1 VPRISSGL
9 FGFTD
14 FRGVTRQLVLWNLGA
29 YFLLL
34 LLGVFARGFANALIG
49 LAALDPYLVLRH
61 GFIWQIVTYSVVHI
75 GIISTL
81 FELMSIWSLGSFLE
95 ANHGSRW
102 LFEIFFVSVIGAA
115 ITALVMSLFLP
126 PSPAPLY
133 ATWGGIFGL
142 LIVYGVRYGDL
153 EFMLFPLPIRIKA
166 KYIVWVYML
175 IAVALL
181 FSVMHMFALSEL
193 GGALFGWL
201 YLRYAPRRGFAF
213 AGSES
218 MFGLRNKYYRWKR
231 RRAAK
236 KFEVYMRKHRDN

>member
-1 VPRISSGL
+1 
-9 FGFTD
+9 
-14 FRGVTRQLVLWNLGA
+14 VLWNLGA

-34 LLGVFARGFANALIG
+34 LLGVFSRDFASEVTG
-49 LAALDPYLVLRH
+49 LAALDPLLVLRH
-61 GFIWQIVTYSVVHI
+61 GYVWQLVTYSAVHL
-75 GIISTL
+75 GIIGTL

-102 LFEIFFVSVIGAA
+102 LFEIFFVSIVGAGL
-115 ITALVMSLFLP
+115 TALVLSLFLP
-126 PSPAPLY
+126 PSPFPLY

-175 IAVALL
+175 IAVAML
-181 FSVMHMFALSEL
+181 FSVMHLLALSEL

-201 YLRYAPRRGFAF
+201 YLHYAPRRGFAF

-218 MFGLRNKYYRWKR
+218 MYGLRNQYYRWKR

-236 KFEVYMRKHRDN
+236 KFEVYMRKHNGGGQGPGSVN

>member
-1 VPRISSGL
+1 L
-9 FGFTD
+9 FGFTE

-34 LLGVFARGFANALIG
+34 LLGAFARDFAGQIVSF
-49 LAALDPYLVLRH
+49 AALDPYTVLHR
-61 GFIWQIVTYSVVHI
+61 GWIWQLVTYSAIHL

-81 FELMSIWSLGSFLE
+81 FELMSIWSLGTFLE
-95 ANHGSRW
+95 SNHGSRW
-102 LFEIFFVSVIGAA
+102 LLEIFFVSIAGAGL
-115 ITALVMSLFLP
+115 TAVVMSLFLG
-126 PSPAPLY
+126 PSPSSLY
-133 ATWGGIFGL
+133 ACWGGIFGF
-142 LIVYGVRYGDL
+142 LIVYGVWYGDL

-201 YLRYAPRRGFAF
+201 YIRFAPRRGFAF

-218 MFGLRNKYYRWKR
+218 LFGLRNQYYRWKR

>member
-1 VPRISSGL
+1 M
-9 FGFTD
+9 D

-34 LLGVFARGFANALIG
+34 LLNVFAAGFASQVVG
-49 LAALDPYLVLRH
+49 LAALDPYLVVHR
-61 GFIWQIVTYSVVHI
+61 GFVWQLVTYSAVHL
-75 GIISTL
+75 GIIGTL

-102 LFEIFFVSVIGAA
+102 LLEIFFVSIAGAGL
-115 ITALVMSLFLP
+115 TALALSLFLP
-126 PSPAPLY
+126 PSPFPLY

-153 EFMLFPLPIRIKA
+153 EFTLFPFPIRIKA

-175 IAVALL
+175 IAVAML
-181 FSVMHMFALSEL
+181 FSVMHLFALSQL

-201 YLRYAPRRGFAF
+201 YLRYAPRRGFAL
-213 AGSES
+213 AGSEG
-218 MFGLRNKYYRWKR
+218 MYGLRNQYYRWKR

-236 KFEVYMRKHRDN
+236 KFEVYMRKHNGSGQGPGSVN